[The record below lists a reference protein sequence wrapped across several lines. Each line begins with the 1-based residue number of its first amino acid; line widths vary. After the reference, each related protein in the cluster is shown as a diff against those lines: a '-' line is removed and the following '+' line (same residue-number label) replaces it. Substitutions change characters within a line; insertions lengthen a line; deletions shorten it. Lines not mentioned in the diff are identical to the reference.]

1 MIEGPSF
8 GAALTCIDGRIT
20 DLVVDRLRR
29 EWGVDHVD
37 LVTTPGPETLAHV
50 GDGEAALSALQVSVD
65 RHRSRE
71 VAVVA
76 HTDCAANDVDDE
88 LRRRQVRETV
98 TATRNRLPASTVTG
112 WLVHTHEQRME
123 EIR

>member
-1 MIEGPSF
+1 MTGGPSF

-20 DLVVDRLRR
+20 EVVVDRLRR

-37 LVTTPGPETLAHV
+37 LVTAPGPERLTDAP
-50 GDGEAALSALQVSVD
+50 GDEPAWAALQVSVD
-65 RHRSRE
+65 RHGSRE

-88 LRRRQVRETV
+88 LRRRQVRDAVSAART
-98 TATRNRLPASTVTG
+98 RLPATSVTG
-112 WLVHTHEQRME
+112 WLVHTDEHRLE
-123 EIR
+123 EVR